1 MSREKINMRQDDDE
15 ENIATTTTEQEQ
27 PAPVVKK
34 EKAKVKRG
42 ASKVRA
48 SGAKKRA
55 ANGKAPTAKK
65 ARASARGPRARID
78 ADSKIVR
85 TSVANPFRVDSEGY
99 KRVETVAKSSGQ
111 TASTIWKKPGIK
123 RGSLATMKRLGLI
136 EVK

>member
-1 MSREKINMRQDDDE
+1 MNRQDDEE
-15 ENIATTTTEQEQ
+15 ENTTTTEQEQ
-27 PAPVVKK
+27 PAPAVKK

-42 ASKVRA
+42 SSKVR

-55 ANGKAPTAKK
+55 ANGKAPAKK
-65 ARASARGPRARID
+65 ARAAGGARTRID
-78 ADSKIVR
+78 PDSKIVR
-85 TSVANPFRVDSEGY
+85 TSKANPHRVDSDGY

-123 RGSLATMKRLGLI
+123 HGSLATMKRQGLI